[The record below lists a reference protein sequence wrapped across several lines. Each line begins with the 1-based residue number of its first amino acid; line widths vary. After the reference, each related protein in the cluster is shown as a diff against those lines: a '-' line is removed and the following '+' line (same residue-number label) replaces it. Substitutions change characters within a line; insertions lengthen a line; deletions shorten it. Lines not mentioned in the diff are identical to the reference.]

1 MVGEQDIY
9 DISVIEDDE
18 SVGYKKMFYARNQEK
33 EEAGEFYDSE
43 DTSYIN
49 FQGLVYVGD
58 VIRSTDSF
66 RETVTEV
73 RFDGNFYTE
82 TEPEPYDLLNEAEET
97 LDEKK

>member
-1 MVGEQDIY
+1 
-9 DISVIEDDE
+9 
-18 SVGYKKMFYARNQEK
+18 MFYERNPEK
-33 EEAGEFYDSE
+33 EESDEFYDSE

-66 RETVTEV
+66 RETVIEV
-73 RFDGNFYTE
+73 SFDGSFYTE
-82 TEPEPYDLLNEAEET
+82 MEPEPYDLLNEAEET